1 LAKSAVLFPAFL
13 TSDQYV
19 MSALPPIAA
28 ELVGR
33 NELPLCAK
41 SRLMHRR
48 NLSMRII
55 IALALTQL
63 NRKQQLTH

>member
-1 LAKSAVLFPAFL
+1 MSKSAVLFPAFL
-13 TSDQYV
+13 ISDPYG
-19 MSALPPIAA
+19 MAALPPIAT

-55 IALALTQL
+55 IALALTRL